1 MDEIK
6 VMDEQKRNEILNPPV
21 EHDTTQYI
29 VTQLGGEQYGIDT
42 KYISNIIRMTKIT
55 RVPKVSNYIKGVINV
70 RGVVIPTISLRLKM
84 GLPEDVISKK
94 TRIIILTLEQHESI
108 GVLVDEVKEVVTLD
122 EEHIERMGYEKDDK
136 ERFLSGVGKSGFLT
150 TLYILMV
157 PILGLLF
164 KRKVKPVLWLCIV
177 IATCGMYFLCVT
189 EAGSINIGDLFL
201 IACAFLFSVQIMIVD
216 HYVQTVDGVRL
227 SLVQFFVVAVISA
240 VCMFLFEEVD
250 PVAIGNAWFSI
261 FYAGVLSSGIAFT
274 LQIVAQK
281 NLNPTVA
288 SLIMSL
294 ESVFAALAGAVFG
307 ERLSSNEILGCVLVF
322 VAIILAQLPVE
333 NLFKKKA

>member
-1 MDEIK
+1 MEEKIK
-6 VMDEQKRNEILNPPV
+6 RTKSLAASFLLMIAAFIWGTAFVAQSKGLEQMGNFTFLCLRSCLAVVFLTPVSFFIFKKNRKQIGEGEHGENKKFISKRLV
-21 EHDTTQYI
+21 VGGLLCGAAVCAASATQ
-29 VTQLGGEQYGIDT
+29 QYGI
-42 KYISNIIRMTKIT
+42 M
-55 RVPKVSNYIKGVINV
+55 
-70 RGVVIPTISLRLKM
+70 
-84 GLPEDVISKK
+84 
-94 TRIIILTLEQHESI
+94 
-108 GVLVDEVKEVVTLD
+108 
-122 EEHIERMGYEKDDK
+122 
-136 ERFLSGVGKSGFLT
+136 LSGVGKSGFLT

-294 ESVFAALAGAVFG
+294 ESVFAALAGAFFG
-307 ERLSSNEILGCVLVF
+307 ERLTPNEIFGCALVF
-322 VAIILAQLPVE
+322 VAIILAQVPVE
-333 NLFKKKA
+333 NLIKIRKK